1 MEEFIKSEIS
11 KSGLEL
17 TEGEIE
23 VHSKVVTSPINSDG
37 TFILKN
43 IPVGKHEIFIKDT
56 TGNVI
61 NEGEFTLQTGDK
73 TTIENNIV
81 TVNSNGNVELN
92 IEITEN
98 SRLLADLKLNSL
110 DLVNLV
116 CEVEDEFDIEIPDK
130 KLKSLITIKDVIDFI
145 ESQK

>member
-1 MEEFIKSEIS
+1 MLEQLKAIALEAME
-11 KSGLEL
+11 
-17 TEGEIE
+17 
-23 VHSKVVTSPINSDG
+23 
-37 TFILKN
+37 
-43 IPVGKHEIFIKDT
+43 
-56 TGNVI
+56 
-61 NEGEFTLQTGDK
+61 DK
-73 TTIENNIV
+73 
-81 TVNSNGNVELN
+81 N

>member
-1 MEEFIKSEIS
+1 MLEQLKAIALEAME
-11 KSGLEL
+11 
-17 TEGEIE
+17 
-23 VHSKVVTSPINSDG
+23 
-37 TFILKN
+37 
-43 IPVGKHEIFIKDT
+43 
-56 TGNVI
+56 
-61 NEGEFTLQTGDK
+61 DK
-73 TTIENNIV
+73 
-81 TVNSNGNVELN
+81 N

-116 CEVEDEFDIEIPDK
+116 CEVEDEFDVEIPDK

>member
-1 MEEFIKSEIS
+1 MLEQLKAIALKAME
-11 KSGLEL
+11 
-17 TEGEIE
+17 
-23 VHSKVVTSPINSDG
+23 
-37 TFILKN
+37 
-43 IPVGKHEIFIKDT
+43 
-56 TGNVI
+56 
-61 NEGEFTLQTGDK
+61 DK
-73 TTIENNIV
+73 
-81 TVNSNGNVELN
+81 N